1 MLVSWENHRGI
12 IVITADFV
20 LVLTLLLC
28 VSHCQGCLHMV
39 DGSLMRGWWKRR
51 GGVASDQGITKVRK
65 VFSLSQAPP
74 HNFHPEL
81 EFSPYD
87 PDTTTNNPANRH
99 PEMLKKQ

>member
-39 DGSLMRGWWKRR
+39 DGSLMRG
-51 GGVASDQGITKVRK
+51 
-65 VFSLSQAPP
+65 
-74 HNFHPEL
+74 
-81 EFSPYD
+81 
-87 PDTTTNNPANRH
+87 
-99 PEMLKKQ
+99 